1 MRAVNLLPEKHRPR
15 QATGGKGG
23 SSYILLGILGAL
35 VVAVLVY
42 VLTLNSING
51 AKTDIAQAK
60 ADTTKARAEAEAL
73 GAYGDFANVKKER
86 ETAVRQLAQS
96 RVDWERMVRELAHV
110 LPEGVWIQS
119 AEAADSAAS
128 LEGGATDPAAAAVS
142 SPVLTVVG
150 CAVDQHKVAD
160 TLVRLRTLQGAED
173 VKLDHSA
180 QGDDPTAGTGSS
192 GGGSSAANGDCGL
205 TDGTPNYSFQADVT
219 LTAQVPAEKPGT
231 VPARLGGGQ

>member
-23 SSYILLGILGAL
+23 SSYVLLGILGAL

-42 VLTLNSING
+42 VLTLNSINV
-51 AKTDIAQAK
+51 AKTDIAEAK
-60 ADTTKARAEAEAL
+60 AETTRATAEAEAL
-73 GAYGDFANVKKER
+73 GAYGDFAKVKKER

-96 RVDWERMVRELAHV
+96 RVDWERLVRELAHV

-119 AEAADSAAS
+119 AEAADSAAA
-128 LEGGATDPAAAAVS
+128 LEGGAADPAVAGS
-142 SPVLTVVG
+142 SPALTIVG
-150 CAVDQHKVAD
+150 CSVDQHQVAN
-160 TLVRLRTLQGAED
+160 TLVRLRTVQGAED

-180 QGDDPTAGTGSS
+180 QGEDPNATG
-192 GGGSSAANGDCGL
+192 GAGGSSAATGDCGL
-205 TDGTPNYSFQADVT
+205 TDGKPNYSFQAEVT
-219 LTAQVPAEKPGT
+219 LTAQAPEEEPGT

>member
-23 SSYILLGILGAL
+23 SSYVLLGILGAL

-51 AKTDIAQAK
+51 AKTDIAEAK
-60 ADTTKARAEAEAL
+60 AETTKATAEAEAL
-73 GAYGDFANVKKER
+73 GAYGDFAKVKKER
-86 ETAVRQLAQS
+86 EAAVRQLAQS

-110 LPEGVWIQS
+110 LPDGVWIQS
-119 AEAADSAAS
+119 AEAADSAAA
-128 LEGGATDPAAAAVS
+128 LDGADPATAGAS
-142 SPVLTVVG
+142 GPILTVIG
-150 CAVDQHKVAD
+150 CAVDQQRVAD
-160 TLVRLRTLQGAED
+160 TLVRLRTIQGAED

-180 QGDDPTAGTGSS
+180 QGDEPTSSAGGSS
-192 GGGSSAANGDCGL
+192 GGSSAASGDCGL
-205 TDGTPNYSFQADVT
+205 TAGKPNYAFQANVT
-219 LTAQVPAEKPGT
+219 LTAQVPVDKPGT

>member
-15 QATGGKGG
+15 EATGGKSG
-23 SSYILLGILGAL
+23 SSYVLLGTLGAL

-51 AKTDIAQAK
+51 AKTDIAEAK
-60 ADTTKARAEAEAL
+60 AETVRATAEAEAL
-73 GAYGDFANVKKER
+73 GAYGDFAKVKKER

-110 LPEGVWIQS
+110 LPDGVWIQS

-128 LEGGATDPAAAAVS
+128 LESDADPTASAG
-142 SPVLTVVG
+142 PVLKVIG
-150 CAVDQHKVAD
+150 CAVDQQQVSVA
-160 TLVRLRTLQGAED
+160 LVRLRTIQGAQD
-173 VKLDHSA
+173 VKLTNSTR
-180 QGDDPTAGTGSS
+180 GDDPEAGTT
-192 GGGSSAANGDCGL
+192 GGASSAASGECGL
-205 TDGTPNYSFQADVT
+205 TAGEPNYSFEADVS
-219 LTAQVPAEKPGT
+219 LTAQLPAEQPGT

>member
-15 QATGGKGG
+15 EATGGGDSR
-23 SSYILLGILGAL
+23 SSYLLLGALGAL

-51 AKTDIAQAK
+51 AKTDIAEAK
-60 ADTTKARAEAEAL
+60 AETVRATAEAEAL
-73 GAYGDFANVKKER
+73 GAYGDFAKVKKER

-110 LPEGVWIQS
+110 LPDGVWIQS

-128 LEGGATDPAAAAVS
+128 LESDADPTASAG
-142 SPVLTVVG
+142 PVLKVIG
-150 CAVDQHKVAD
+150 CAVDQQQVSVA
-160 TLVRLRTLQGAED
+160 LVRLRTIQGAED
-173 VKLDHSA
+173 VKLTNSTR
-180 QGDDPTAGTGSS
+180 GDDPEADTTG
-192 GGGSSAANGDCGL
+192 GASSAASGECGL
-205 TDGTPNYSFQADVT
+205 TNGEPNYSFEADVS
-219 LTAQVPAEKPGT
+219 LTAQLPAEQPGT

>member
-15 QATGGKGG
+15 QATGGKSG
-23 SSYILLGILGAL
+23 SSYVLLGILGAF

-60 ADTTKARAEAEAL
+60 AETARATAEAEAL
-73 GAYGDFANVKKER
+73 GAYGDFAAVKKQR

-96 RVDWERMVRELAHV
+96 RVDWERLVRELAHV

-119 AEAADSAAS
+119 AEAAESGAAV
-128 LEGGATDPAAAAVS
+128 EGGAPDPAAAS
-142 SPVLTVVG
+142 SPTLTIAG
-150 CAVDQHKVAD
+150 CAVDQHQVAD
-160 TLVRLRTLQGAED
+160 TLVRLRTVQGAED

-180 QGDDPTAGTGSS
+180 QGDDPEGGTSS
-192 GGGSSAANGDCGL
+192 GGSNAATGDCGL
-205 TDGTPNYSFQADVT
+205 TDGKPNYSFQANVT
-219 LTAQVPAEKPGT
+219 LTAQVPAEEPGT